1 METYEEMREIVQLKK
16 GQLESYANSMT
27 TLEKRDSM
35 IDRHLSEY
43 KLMKQVLEEEIENRS
58 SNII

>member
-16 GQLESYANSMT
+16 GQLESYENSMT